1 MSLGA
6 SPARVVRQILWRGLL
21 LTAAGLAAG
30 LAASLLS
37 TRWLESQLYGISRT
51 DAVTYAA
58 ATLLLFA
65 VSALAVYL
73 PARRA
78 TQVDPTEILRNE

>member
-1 MSLGA
+1 
-6 SPARVVRQILWRGLL
+6 VRQILWRGLL

-51 DAVTYAA
+51 DAATYAA